1 MNHILFY
8 PLADINDVFIENCMP
23 AVSHSASLIQCT
35 ARCDTALDPRTLME
49 YLFPD
54 ACHDEQT
61 IEQMMVLRKAG
72 FRMPQPQTV
81 SGFP

>member
-1 MNHILFY
+1 
-8 PLADINDVFIENCMP
+8 MP
-23 AVSHSASLIQCT
+23 AVSRPASLIQCS

-61 IEQMMVLRKAG
+61 VEQMMVFDLLL
-72 FRMPQPQTV
+72 
-81 SGFP
+81 

>member
-1 MNHILFY
+1 MQTVFLSVSLFQ

-23 AVSHSASLIQCT
+23 AVSRPASLIQCS

-61 IEQMMVLRKAG
+61 IEHMMVFDFLL
-72 FRMPQPQTV
+72 
-81 SGFP
+81 